1 MPVQQHMELVL
12 SGMREVLQP
21 DEEISQGEWE
31 GKDQA
36 WDLGELLRVVK
47 SE

>member
-1 MPVQQHMELVL
+1 MELVL
-12 SGMREVLQP
+12 SRMCEVLQL
-21 DEEISQGEWE
+21 DEETGQGEWE

-36 WDLGELLRVVK
+36 WDLGELWRVVK